1 MLASYRLIQYLPDRM
16 FPAPVTVGIAAWTA
30 GETRL
35 RIIGFDVATNQPE
48 IDVFRRAFDLPHDA
62 EPMLLEWIR
71 WFQDVVGQRGRF
83 DEVGVHLLERLESK
97 DFPFV
102 ASQAGE
108 SDIEAREL
116 DAFVDDLF
124 RRAVLALPQI
134 RHARL
139 EHAALNCLATAGLTK
154 AAGSLDLQLQK
165 LQLAGAGGTALPGEI
180 NEGKV
185 NVAIGNAAASSGSG
199 SPTGPASGS
208 TAAGN
213 GGSSQSLLLG
223 GAILVLA
230 IVAYFLL
237 RRRQA

>member
-1 MLASYRLIQYLPDRM
+1 MRLTRATCYLLLALTLLATTTALAAGAVVTLTP
-16 FPAPVTVGIAAWTA
+16 PAAAVPAGGEFTTDVTIKGAEAVLGFQFDVIYDANLVELTSFDLGPWLGNSGRSPAKLGPAFAKEGGRATVGAYT
-30 GETRL
+30 L
-35 RIIGFDVATNQPE
+35 
-48 IDVFRRAFDLPHDA
+48 
-62 EPMLLEWIR
+62 
-71 WFQDVVGQRGRF
+71 GQ
-83 DEVGVHLLERLESK
+83 
-97 DFPFV
+97 
-102 ASQAGE
+102 QAG
-108 SDIEAREL
+108 
-116 DAFVDDLF
+116 
-124 RRAVLALPQI
+124 
-134 RHARL
+134 
-139 EHAALNCLATAGLTK
+139 AGGDGLMVTLHWKTK